1 MERNIN
7 LLILILAIG
16 TFGILNTEMGII
28 GILPQI
34 ATTFGVNISEAGL
47 FVSLFALGIA
57 ISGPIMPLV
66 FSKFDRK
73 NSFMFVLAIF
83 VIFNILSAL
92 TTNFN
97 LALIFRILPAFFHPI
112 YCSLSL
118 TVAAELVPK
127 EEVPKATS
135 KVIMGVSAGMVLGIP
150 VTTYLTS
157 LFSYQIAMLWFT
169 LVNII
174 ALIAT
179 IIYFPNMPG
188 KKQSYGSQ
196 VNVLKTTVFL
206 LATFT
211 IIILNTGQ
219 TTAYAYISQFLQS
232 VTHVYGLKLSIIL
245 LIYGLASLVGNYI
258 GGHLLSKIPN
268 KTVLVYPF
276 LVSAIFIIIFF
287 IGKFTIPTI
296 LFIGLWGLIFGIGNN
311 IMQFWITSAAPNAL
325 EFANGMFL
333 SMGNI
338 GTAIGTSIGGLVIM
352 SINTQFIFII
362 ATIIMIISWLF
373 FLLRVKKYPV
383 IN

>member
-157 LFSYQIAMLWFT
+157 LFGYQIAMLWFT

-188 KKQSYGSQ
+188 KKQSY
-196 VNVLKTTVFL
+196 
-206 LATFT
+206 
-211 IIILNTGQ
+211 
-219 TTAYAYISQFLQS
+219 
-232 VTHVYGLKLSIIL
+232 
-245 LIYGLASLVGNYI
+245 
-258 GGHLLSKIPN
+258 
-268 KTVLVYPF
+268 
-276 LVSAIFIIIFF
+276 
-287 IGKFTIPTI
+287 
-296 LFIGLWGLIFGIGNN
+296 
-311 IMQFWITSAAPNAL
+311 
-325 EFANGMFL
+325 E
-333 SMGNI
+333 
-338 GTAIGTSIGGLVIM
+338 
-352 SINTQFIFII
+352 
-362 ATIIMIISWLF
+362 
-373 FLLRVKKYPV
+373 
-383 IN
+383 